1 MEKSLNICIISQEF
15 PPYTNWGGIAIYNS
29 ELTNI
34 YTQLGHE
41 TTVIS
46 RASAGAPKFEQ
57 LANDVKVW
65 RIGTSIRRKY
75 FLGRTIDRILHAKD
89 VYKKVKELDNIKPF
103 DVIETTEAGLEGEI
117 LLRDSFF
124 RGRMV
129 IQCNGSNALGV
140 VPGGILSLM
149 HRLDWTWSFRRE
161 QASLRRV
168 PRIIVTSEAT
178 RKFLLKQGIA
188 NGKIKLIYQ
197 GIDTNRF
204 RPRSKPL
211 PISPLEVGFVGRLE
225 KRKGIDFIWKVME
238 RIGPDAEIRFHFKGT
253 IHPSIKKETEE
264 KLSRFS
270 KFAIYHPPG
279 AHDEMQ
285 EFYQSLHVLLQPS
298 RFENFGLVYV
308 EGMACGLVVFA
319 GTQGGG
325 SEIVKDNI
333 TGFLIDPDGEVDF
346 VVSKLKEIV
355 ANHIAFEVM
364 GRKARED
371 IIKRFSLEACANKKT
386 AYYRELCK

>member
-34 YTQLGHE
+34 YSQLGHE
-41 TTVIS
+41 ITVIS
-46 RASAGAPKFEQ
+46 RASEGAPEFEK
-57 LANDVKVW
+57 LANGVNVW
-65 RIGTSIRRKY
+65 RIGTTIRRKY
-75 FLGRTIDRILHAKD
+75 FIGRTIDRLLHAKD
-89 VYKKVKELDNIKPF
+89 VYKKVKELDHIKAF

-117 LLRDSFF
+117 LLRDSVF

-140 VPGGILSLM
+140 VPGGILSIM

-178 RKFLLKQGIA
+178 RKFLLKQMIA
-188 NGKIKLIYQ
+188 NCKIKLIYQ

-211 PISPLEVGFVGRLE
+211 PISPLKVGFVGRLE

-238 RIGPDAEIRFHFKGT
+238 RIGPDADIRFHFKGA
-253 IHPSIKKETEE
+253 IHPSIKKETEG
-264 KLSRFS
+264 KLNRFS
-270 KFAIYHPPG
+270 KFTIYHPPG

-285 EFYQSLHVLLQPS
+285 KFYQSLHVLLQPS
-298 RFENFGLVYV
+298 RFENFGLVYA

-319 GTQGGG
+319 GRKGGG
-325 SEIVKDNI
+325 SEIVEDKV
-333 TGFLIDPDGEVDF
+333 TGFLIDPDEEVDF
-346 VVSKLKEIV
+346 VVSKLEEIA

-364 GRKARED
+364 GCKARED
-371 IIKRFSLEACANKKT
+371 IIKRFSLQACANQKI
-386 AYYRELCK
+386 AYYR